1 MLGVPACLLS
11 ASTWEGMKAQLGEV
25 SSALGRGWRGGM
37 RQKELIKH
45 QRAVPNL
52 QRKQSWRGWCEVS
65 AGRGAGGDVG
75 QARG

>member
-1 MLGVPACLLS
+1 MLGVPACWQGERLS

-45 QRAVPNL
+45 Q
-52 QRKQSWRGWCEVS
+52 
-65 AGRGAGGDVG
+65 
-75 QARG
+75 